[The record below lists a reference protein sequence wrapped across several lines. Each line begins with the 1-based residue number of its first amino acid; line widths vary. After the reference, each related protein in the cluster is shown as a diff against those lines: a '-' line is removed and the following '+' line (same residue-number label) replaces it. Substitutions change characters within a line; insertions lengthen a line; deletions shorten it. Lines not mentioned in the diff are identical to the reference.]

1 MGKSDQG
8 LGTGGRRYTAVPR
21 VLIFLRNGPDVL
33 LLKGAPDKRIW
44 AKLYNGVGGHVEADE
59 DVYSAAIREVKEETG
74 LQVSDLSLKAVVNIN
89 AGDDGL
95 GILMIVFVG
104 WSDQR
109 DTISSP
115 EGELEWLPADSLA
128 DYPLVEDL
136 TWILPRVLDRPQDSQ
151 PLFLHYSYNSKDE
164 LVIRS
169 S

>member
-1 MGKSDQG
+1 
-8 LGTGGRRYTAVPR
+8 
-21 VLIFLRNGPDVL
+21 L
-33 LLKGAPDKRIW
+33 LLKGAPDKKIW
-44 AKLYNGVGGHVEADE
+44 ANLYNGVGGHVEADE
-59 DVYSAAIREVKEETG
+59 DVYTAAIREVKEETG
-74 LQVSDLSLKAVVNIN
+74 LEVSDLSLKAVVNIN
-89 AGDDGL
+89 AGDDSS

-104 WSDQR
+104 WSDRR

-128 DYPLVEDL
+128 NYPLVEDL
-136 TWILPRVLDRPQDSQ
+136 TWILPRVLDQPQDSQ